1 VQFVTSSYDFLP
13 KTPIAD
19 EVNIFHANFRL
30 YMAADHS
37 FLRDLPHECFF
48 TLSEGSSSVKLPAN
62 YSGPSCSD
70 RPALLWII

>member
-13 KTPIAD
+13 TPPMAD
-19 EVNIFHANFRL
+19 KVNIFHASFHL
-30 YMAADHS
+30 YMAAGRS
-37 FLRDLPHECFF
+37 FLRDLPHEWFF